1 MNARWAACACS
12 LIACSLA
19 IPACRGPHAQE
30 PLIAEPPQAPAPM
43 LTTVDSGVEIHWWIT
58 SDADHRVGAR
68 LARMLEPA
76 LPQDPALRSLWRSA
90 GLRLVRAPIRDM
102 ISLERDLPAS
112 HMRRHQWVGWATRWT
127 EIFRG
132 RRAGGRAPLIVEGR
146 RISLPMGTLRILMRA
161 WPGPDPQDHTRA
173 IVRLELAF
181 QLHLSEPAAAR
192 SLLEPPT
199 FTPLE
204 EEGPVF
210 RSLTLETSLE
220 DGYIYIITAEAPDI
234 DWQASEDPDEE
245 IPDDATPS
253 KQAGASTRAT
263 GSGGDP
269 FGPPVS
275 SALTIGEAM
284 MTASGSESQIGSAK
298 VLLIILPRAP
308 DRYRLIPQRQ
318 SDQ

>member
-1 MNARWAACACS
+1 
-12 LIACSLA
+12 
-19 IPACRGPHAQE
+19 
-30 PLIAEPPQAPAPM
+30 M
-43 LTTVDSGVEIHWWIT
+43 LTTADSGIEIHWWIT

-90 GLRLVRAPIRDM
+90 GLRLVRAPVSDM
-102 ISLERDLPAS
+102 IPLERDLPAS

-146 RISLPMGTLRILMRA
+146 RISLPMGTLRVLMRA

-181 QLHLSEPAAAR
+181 QLHHPEPAAAR

-234 DWQASEDPDEE
+234 DWHASDAEPEPDDV
-245 IPDDATPS
+245 IPDDVAPS
-253 KQAGASTRAT
+253 KPADASTQTA
-263 GSGGDP
+263 GSSGDP

-275 SALTIGEAM
+275 SALTIGQAM

-318 SDQ
+318 SNQ